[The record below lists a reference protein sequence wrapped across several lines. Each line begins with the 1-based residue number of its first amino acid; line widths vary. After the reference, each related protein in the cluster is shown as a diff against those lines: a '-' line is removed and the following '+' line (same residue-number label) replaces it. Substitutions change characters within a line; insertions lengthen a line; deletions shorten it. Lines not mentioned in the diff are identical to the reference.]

1 MKESTLLA
9 MKSRVND
16 LTRENQFLLGKTQ
29 ELEMVLSS
37 LIKLVELLP
46 GYEDAKT
53 QIQQINEELIKQKED
68 ESKKLSE

>member
-9 MKSRVND
+9 IKNRVND
-16 LTRENQFLLGKTQ
+16 LTVENQFLGGKVQ